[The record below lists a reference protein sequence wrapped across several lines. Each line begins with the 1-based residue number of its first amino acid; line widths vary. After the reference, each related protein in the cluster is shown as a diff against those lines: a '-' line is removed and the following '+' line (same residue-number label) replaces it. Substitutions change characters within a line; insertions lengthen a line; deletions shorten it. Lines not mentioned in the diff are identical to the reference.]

1 MVVNL
6 RLQPC
11 YARNV
16 ELFFKHIK
24 KNSSINKI
32 TSHKIET
39 VNNIIIS
46 ASINQ
51 LIIDRLISIYN
62 NLNKKI
68 KKCINITTF
77 YDIYSN
83 YLMYK
88 IINNNL
94 SFEEFEKIIILN
106 ISFYTQK
113 IDKTI
118 SNDRYSIMPYTKWHY
133 KYIININKNKK
144 QNDDTT

>member
-6 RLQPC
+6 WLQPC

-39 VNNIIIS
+39 INNIIIS
-46 ASINQ
+46 SSINQ

-62 NLNKKI
+62 NLNRKKN
-68 KKCINITTF
+68 KCINITTF

-83 YLMYK
+83 HLMYK
-88 IINNNL
+88 LINNNL
-94 SFEEFEKIIILN
+94 SLDEFEKIIILN

-113 IDKTI
+113 IAKTI
-118 SNDRYSIMPYTKWHY
+118 SNERYSIMPYTKWHY
-133 KYIININKNKK
+133 KYIINKNKK
-144 QNDDTT
+144 QNDTT

>member
-32 TSHKIET
+32 TSHKIEI
-39 VNNIIIS
+39 VNNIVIS
-46 ASINQ
+46 SSINQ